1 MIEYLVKKLLSFV
14 ITLVTLFSSESKYQ
28 KELDNTPTIPERVI
42 EENLNGWE
50 FKTVLSKTTEEYYY
64 YFEYPVTNKE
74 QPVLLCIHGFNTDAT
89 VFFKLKSLSDKY
101 RIIALNMPDRSSLYQ
116 SNISDFEKIL
126 DDFCTTVSI
135 DTISLLGY
143 SVGGGIAL
151 NYAANSTKVKVNHL
165 ILISTTIFG
174 ATEQNKRQIRGMAN
188 RLLRYPDYK
197 LYALLIKGSAILKKM
212 EKPEVNKDV
221 PKEGIVIKHV
231 DWYKQILK
239 SFYWYDAS
247 HDAHRIKCSVS
258 IIHGKNDRVMNIRE
272 INATKKV
279 LPDASYFLL
288 DDAAHSLVWSHAR
301 NVDEIIR
308 PNGQPDTKPESA
320 EDQ

>member
-1 MIEYLVKKLLSFV
+1 MIEYLLKQLLSFV
-14 ITLVTLFSSESKYQ
+14 ISVVTLFSSESRYQ
-28 KELDNTPTIPERVI
+28 QELENMPTIPERVI
-42 EENLNGWE
+42 GKDLSGWK
-50 FKTVLSKTTEEYYY
+50 FSTVLSKTTNEYYY

-89 VFFKLKSLSDKY
+89 VFFKMKSLSDKY

-116 SNISDFEKIL
+116 NNISDFEKIL
-126 DDFCTTVSI
+126 DDFCTAVSI

-151 NYAANSTKVKVNHL
+151 NYAATTTKVTVNHL

-174 ATEQNKRQIRGMAN
+174 ATEQNKRQMRGMAD

-212 EKPEVNKDV
+212 EKPEVNDDV
-221 PKEGIVIKHV
+221 PKDGIVIKHV

-247 HDAHRIKCSVS
+247 YDARRIKCKVSV
-258 IIHGKNDRVMNIRE
+258 IHGKNDKVMNIRE
-272 INATKKV
+272 IDATKKA
-279 LPDASYFLL
+279 LPDAAYFLL
-288 DDAAHSLVWSHAR
+288 DNAAHSLVWSHAQ

-308 PNGQPDTKPESA
+308 PDGQPDTKPESA